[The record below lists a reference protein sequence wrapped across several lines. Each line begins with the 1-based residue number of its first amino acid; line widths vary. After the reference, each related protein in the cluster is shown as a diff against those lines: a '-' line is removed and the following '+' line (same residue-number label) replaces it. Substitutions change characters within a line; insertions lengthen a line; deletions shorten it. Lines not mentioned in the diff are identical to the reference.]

1 MANKGSRRGIAIIM
15 MACCVSSSSL
25 WSLEMCAMFFA
36 SDIRIAGVH
45 HRQEEDSGDVQAC
58 MHENLLAAIVIDILM
73 PVNVH
78 FQQLC
83 CRCHDFGSQHSL
95 TTSPL
100 T

>member
-1 MANKGSRRGIAIIM
+1 MALRLSM

-36 SDIRIAGVH
+36 SDITRIAGVH